1 MGVTNV
7 DVGLLADAI
16 SSLQNFV
23 SVFVYVY
30 VLLILIYILSSWFQL
45 PYRPWLY
52 RIRQFL
58 SDVCE
63 PYLRLYRRILPPLG
77 PLDLSPI
84 VAIAVLYIVQRVVVS
99 LLGRLD

>member
-7 DVGLLADAI
+7 GLGLLADAI
-16 SSLQNFV
+16 SSIQNFV
-23 SVFVYVY
+23 QVFVLVY
-30 VLLILIYILSSWFQL
+30 VLLIIVYILSSWFQL

-63 PYLRLYRRILPPLG
+63 PYLRLFRRILPPLG
-77 PLDLSPI
+77 PVDLSPM
-84 VAIAVLYIVQRVVVS
+84 VAIAVLYVAQLLVNS